1 MLKRVFYLP
10 GTLFCISFTKIRIIF
25 PAKYSNFRIYTI
37 TAIFIHLV
45 SNETTTFLVL
55 FKSSTISY
63 YSIRIR
69 FLLLFSG
76 FIFRSRMLKGIFSF
90 VHGVLLTHRNV
101 KLKWK
106 KHTSK
111 KANGRWQIIGR
122 FLRNASPFHRIVSLP
137 FGICYANFQSH
148 RVLFSFRCYLME
160 NYNAK
165 GNLAEQPYNPSSFF
179 STVYVSFFPFWF
191 ESKAEKSMCVCV
203 CIYREFKLNTRHT
216 SLLTTL
222 WTLILLGYFPLLLFS
237 WFRPHFQYKAQ
248 RQCFEAFSL
257 HESHTLV

>member
-10 GTLFCISFTKIRIIF
+10 GTSSVSVFTKIRIIF

-45 SNETTTFLVL
+45 STETTTFLVL

-69 FLLLFSG
+69 FF
-76 FIFRSRMLKGIFSF
+76 FSF
-90 VHGVLLTHRNV
+90 PVSFLCLVCSKGFSRLYTANFFDTS
-101 KLKWK
+101 KCETEK

-111 KANGRWQIIGR
+111 KANGRWQIMGR
-122 FLRNASPFHRIVSLP
+122 FLQNASSFHRIVSLP

-160 NYNAK
+160 NYNAE
-165 GNLAEQPYNPSSFF
+165 GNLTEQPYNPSSFF
-179 STVYVSFFPFWF
+179 FAPC
-191 ESKAEKSMCVCV
+191 MCV
-203 CIYREFKLNTRHT
+203 
-216 SLLTTL
+216 
-222 WTLILLGYFPLLLFS
+222 FS
-237 WFRPHFQYKAQ
+237 PF
-248 RQCFEAFSL
+248 
-257 HESHTLV
+257 